1 MSLWTALCCIFVMSI
16 APSST
21 TLLRLPEG
29 RVHVFFSIGRR
40 VLIGLCSFNRV
51 ETSAPGLSG
60 HYWYIIFTTKRQQ
73 QQFFPFVDWQGSRT
87 LLLQS
92 AWLECHLF
100 HKGSAMLIQKPLSF
114 LLALINA
121 SFLHVF
127 TIVGDPFGPPTFW
140 ISSFLQQRSNAS
152 TGLLD
157 RASSND

>member
-1 MSLWTALCCIFVMSI
+1 MLHLRHVHSTLVDDLAAFARRKGACFFVS
-16 APSST
+16 
-21 TLLRLPEG
+21 
-29 RVHVFFSIGRR
+29 VGRR

-73 QQFFPFVDWQGSRT
+73 QQFFPFVDWQGSLT

-127 TIVGDPFGPPTFW
+127 TIVGDPFGPPPFW